1 MINHPINLEKKF
13 KKFTDHWSPKVIGE
27 MNDYQFKLAKVK
39 GDFIW
44 HHHLDTD
51 ETFFVIKG
59 KLTIEFKNGKVDI
72 EEGEMYI
79 VPKGVEHKP
88 MASNECQIMIIEPKG
103 VINTGNKMDSKLK
116 SDNDVWV

>member
-88 MASNECQIMIIEPKG
+88 MASKECQIMIIEPKG
-103 VINTGNKMDSKLK
+103 IINIGNKIDSELK

>member
-1 MINHPINLEKKF
+1 MLSDKINLKEKF
-13 KKFTDHWSPKVIGE
+13 SQFTKHWAPRVIAE
-27 MNDYQFKLAKVK
+27 MNDYQFKLAKVQ

-88 MASNECQIMIIEPKG
+88 MASKECQIMIIEPKG
-103 VINTGNKMDSKLK
+103 VINTGNKMDSELK

>member
-27 MNDYQFKLAKVK
+27 MNDYQFKLAKVQ

-44 HHHLDTD
+44 HHHFDTD

-59 KLTIEFKNGKVDI
+59 KLTIEFKKGKVEI
-72 EEGEMYI
+72 EEGEMYV

-88 MASNECQIMIIEPKG
+88 MASKECQIMIIEPKG
-103 VINTGNKMDSKLK
+103 VINTGNKMDSELK
-116 SDNDVWV
+116 SDNDVWI

>member
-1 MINHPINLEKKF
+1 MINHPTNLEKKF

-103 VINTGNKMDSKLK
+103 VINTGNKMDSELK
-116 SDNDVWV
+116 SDNDVWI